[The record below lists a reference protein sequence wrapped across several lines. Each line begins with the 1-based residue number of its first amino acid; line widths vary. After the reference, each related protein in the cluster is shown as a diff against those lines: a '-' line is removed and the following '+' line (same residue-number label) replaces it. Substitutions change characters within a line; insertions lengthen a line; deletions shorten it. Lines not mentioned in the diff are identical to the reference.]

1 MVVAL
6 AGKISRNTP
15 KHFLTSTS
23 GGSAR
28 PTSVVV
34 MTTVAA
40 GGGFHAREEI
50 RYGCNFVP
58 MLRDEMRTRCVVLVL
73 RMVTLARRIH
83 CTRSTVPIGANRR
96 ANQRR

>member
-1 MVVAL
+1 MVVSGTSGKNLPQRPKAL
-6 AGKISRNTP
+6 LI
-15 KHFLTSTS
+15 STS

-40 GGGFHAREEI
+40 GGGFHA
-50 RYGCNFVP
+50 
-58 MLRDEMRTRCVVLVL
+58 RDEMRTRCVVLVL

-96 ANQRR
+96 ANQWR